1 MKNIIQGRNISQL
14 LIVTL
19 SAITILVGII
29 DLAIYSSLNSSAS
42 RLATAKD
49 ELKNIYDLHNRIQ
62 DIESKIPPGAIL
74 ETPKDIPGY
83 LEEKAKQSGIKKEM
97 IKAINPPSA
106 EFTPKIGKWKE
117 YSYSIVLSST
127 AQDKIKREHIA
138 NFLFN
143 VEMERP
149 LLKTRDILISQFTP
163 EGDVEKAQIYISH
176 FGREQ

>member
-42 RLATAKD
+42 RLATAKN
-49 ELKNIYDLHNRIQ
+49 ELKEIYDLRNRIQ

-97 IKAINPPSA
+97 IVKM
-106 EFTPKIGKWKE
+106 
-117 YSYSIVLSST
+117 
-127 AQDKIKREHIA
+127 IK
-138 NFLFN
+138 
-143 VEMERP
+143 
-149 LLKTRDILISQFTP
+149 
-163 EGDVEKAQIYISH
+163 
-176 FGREQ
+176 